1 MWGCVSARDCV
12 RFCWCILHA
21 CLTAEGTENKEKR
34 EREKR
39 ERETDSETDRQKD
52 RLKGP
57 ETGKKGRQ
65 TKRN

>member
-21 CLTAEGTENKEKR
+21 CQTAEGTANKEKR

-39 ERETDSETDRQKD
+39 ERERETDSKTDRQKD

-57 ETGKKGRQ
+57 
-65 TKRN
+65 